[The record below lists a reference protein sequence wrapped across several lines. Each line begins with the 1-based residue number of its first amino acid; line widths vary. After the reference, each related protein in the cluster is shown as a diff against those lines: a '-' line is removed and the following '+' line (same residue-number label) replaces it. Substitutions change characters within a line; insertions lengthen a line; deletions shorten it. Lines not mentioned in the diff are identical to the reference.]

1 MQTNNIDIPEQ
12 KAILETVKEKVNLQ
26 AFFEKV
32 QNSRGLIFDIAIFG
46 CIGFL
51 TGYLLKRYI
60 NAVITVIITSAI
72 LFLMQQFSLLTITIH
87 WDTLYELFGITQLIN
102 LVGDNLSLFI
112 FEWAKA
118 NVFLVTSSL
127 VGFLIGIKIG

>member
-1 MQTNNIDIPEQ
+1 MQTNNVDVAEQ

-26 AFFEKV
+26 NFFEKM
-32 QNSRGLIFDIAIFG
+32 QDSRGLIFDAAIFG

-51 TGYLLKRYI
+51 IGYLLKRYI
-60 NAVITVIITSAI
+60 NAVITMIMMSTA
-72 LFLMQQFSLLTITIH
+72 LFVMQQFSLLTITIH
-87 WDTLYELFGITQLIN
+87 WAMLYELLGITQVIN

-127 VGFLIGIKIG
+127 IGFLIGIKVG